1 MYIPSASYV
10 LQLEGPNKWPELFE
24 ACNHGK
30 QSPVNIDTANV
41 RYSSALTAFEMEG
54 YDSIPPHS
62 SWSIENNGKTGKL
75 SFMFFVHTME
85 GKIEGMKARTQTSSV
100 IPSAELYNESFCNYR
115 PQQ

>member
-1 MYIPSASYV
+1 MYIQSASYV

-30 QSPVNIDTANV
+30 QSPVNIETANV

-75 SFMFFVHTME
+75 NFTFFCPQDRRE
-85 GKIEGMKARTQTSSV
+85 NRG
-100 IPSAELYNESFCNYR
+100 NESTKANKQCDTECGIV
-115 PQQ
+115 Q